1 MRYASVTL
9 SEHKSLTT
17 FPVKVSK
24 DLLDISPYV
33 WLGQNKLCFSQVD
46 SMLDYVL
53 ALYSHYPTES
63 QIIPLHA
70 RWDERWG
77 GGHTFFVPSYISLFA
92 HSRVVQTL
100 GMKGEKTWHPPSK
113 GGMHRQGHMEKGGGG
128 CKLCV
133 FASPT
138 PFGHLLACHITHRRG
153 EHTDSRCRREEGGR
167 VLSNPSHTSPITIH
181 ISVYWVT

>member
-1 MRYASVTL
+1 MYGLGRISCVSHRLTPCWTM
-9 SEHKSLTT
+9 SLP
-17 FPVKVSK
+17 FIV
-24 DLLDISPYV
+24 
-33 WLGQNKLCFSQVD
+33 
-46 SMLDYVL
+46 
-53 ALYSHYPTES
+53 
-63 QIIPLHA
+63 IIPQKAKSSPCMHVGM
-70 RWDERWG
+70 RGG

-181 ISVYWVT
+181 ISVYWVTWPRHII

>member
-77 GGHTFFVPSYISLFA
+77 GGAYLLCAILYFPICTQQGGANPGHERGKNMA
-92 HSRVVQTL
+92 
-100 GMKGEKTWHPPSK
+100 PP
-113 GGMHRQGHMEKGGGG
+113 
-128 CKLCV
+128 
-133 FASPT
+133 
-138 PFGHLLACHITHRRG
+138 I
-153 EHTDSRCRREEGGR
+153 
-167 VLSNPSHTSPITIH
+167 
-181 ISVYWVT
+181 